1 MPQPGFSTLP
11 QHEDDDVEGGT
22 ELQTMTKD
30 GEAEVDIEQQ
40 AVQEEDE
47 EGWEGWAARDGGGDC
62 DSSTRCGGGRGTNF
76 CLAYCRCC
84 RVPLNTAPAVPLSE
98 LTFHFLSFFLSFI
111 FFFLSHVHA
120 RRQNMYCMCTYSTY
134 IRVQY
139 LR

>member
-40 AVQEEDE
+40 AVQEEE

-62 DSSTRCGGGRGTNF
+62 DSSSRCGGGRGTNF
-76 CLAYCRCC
+76 CACLL
-84 RVPLNTAPAVPLSE
+84 PLLPCVA
-98 LTFHFLSFFLSFI
+98 
-111 FFFLSHVHA
+111 
-120 RRQNMYCMCTYSTY
+120 
-134 IRVQY
+134 
-139 LR
+139 